1 MRQQAHWD
9 LTGKVLSNGAR
20 PGLSEPEAAIIL
32 LNYLRST
39 VSATKYMRETN
50 KSSSAE
56 PLGERAMLVTTGR
69 LELGRKGCEVTEPNQ
84 DS

>member
-1 MRQQAHWD
+1 M
-9 LTGKVLSNGAR
+9 T
-20 PGLSEPEAAIIL
+20 EPKQDSQSPKIKSHGYPI
-32 LNYLRST
+32 LRST

-56 PLGERAMLVTTGR
+56 PLGERAMLVKTRR
-69 LELGRKGCEVTEPNQ
+69 LELGRKGCEASEPNQ

>member
-1 MRQQAHWD
+1 MA
-9 LTGKVLSNGAR
+9 GKDLSNGAK
-20 PGLSEPEAAIIL
+20 PGLSEPESAITW

-56 PLGERAMLVTTGR
+56 PLGERAMLVKTGR

-84 DS
+84 DF